1 MIHHISIHVEHL
13 IEDIFVNL
21 WDVGGMKRL
30 TLSLI
35 VTYKQKFLYYCY
47 SDDVDDNDDSSYFD
61 WILVM
66 MCSSCANRLH
76 ENCVHRWTDN
86 TRGKLCAT
94 WSRHSETR
102 FINLTVIPDEDKLT
116 LDRNKR
122 ILQLWFSHSVL
133 FIFIH
138 ALVVTVGYQR
148 KQLVKKQINVIWV
161 KKTIL
166 KLIHVVVPWIIM
178 NMKSEW
184 HAKVI

>member
-1 MIHHISIHVEHL
+1 MWEILQPNHNNRVRLNWLTFFCEKLWCRFLDCFSSCSCVIHHISIHVEHF
-13 IEDIFVNL
+13 IKDIFVNL

-86 TRGKLCAT
+86 TRK
-94 WSRHSETR
+94 
-102 FINLTVIPDEDKLT
+102 NY
-116 LDRNKR
+116 
-122 ILQLWFSHSVL
+122 VL
-133 FIFIH
+133 LE
-138 ALVVTVGYQR
+138 AD
-148 KQLVKKQINVIWV
+148 
-161 KKTIL
+161 IL
-166 KLIHVVVPWIIM
+166 KHGLWIWQWYLTKK
-178 NMKSEW
+178 N
-184 HAKVI
+184 

>member
-1 MIHHISIHVEHL
+1 MVNIFCEKLWCRFLDCFSSCSCVIHHISIHVEHF
-13 IEDIFVNL
+13 IKDIFVNL

-133 FIFIH
+133 FIFY
-138 ALVVTVGYQR
+138 TCTSCYGR
-148 KQLVKKQINVIWV
+148 
-161 KKTIL
+161 
-166 KLIHVVVPWIIM
+166 VPKEATCKET
-178 NMKSEW
+178 NQCYLS
-184 HAKVI
+184 